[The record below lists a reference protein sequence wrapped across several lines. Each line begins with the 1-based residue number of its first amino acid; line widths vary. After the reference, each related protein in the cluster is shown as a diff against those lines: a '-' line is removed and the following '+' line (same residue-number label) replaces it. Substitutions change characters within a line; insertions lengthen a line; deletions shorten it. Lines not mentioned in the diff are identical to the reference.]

1 MKLIYFV
8 ILSLFISSPLRA
20 QSNSFSSNEKL
31 QMLETI
37 DDIKQHVSKSRNG
50 FNSSATSAFLKASL
64 SSALTYDFYLK
75 CYKEINFK
83 RKGVRESEYR
93 E

>member
-8 ILSLFISSPLRA
+8 ILGLFLSSPLRA
-20 QSNSFSSNEKL
+20 QSYSFSSNERL

-50 FNSSATSAFLKASL
+50 FNS
-64 SSALTYDFYLK
+64 
-75 CYKEINFK
+75 
-83 RKGVRESEYR
+83 
-93 E
+93 